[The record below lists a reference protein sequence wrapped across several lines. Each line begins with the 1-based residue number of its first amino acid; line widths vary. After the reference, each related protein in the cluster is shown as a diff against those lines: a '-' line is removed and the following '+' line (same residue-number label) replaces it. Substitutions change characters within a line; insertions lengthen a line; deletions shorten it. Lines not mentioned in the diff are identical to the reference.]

1 MSIQSIQ
8 AKYPNAVWYD
18 SNHSG
23 SNSGTLENPYTSI
36 TTALN
41 AQDRA
46 DSTSAVAILNGTHTF
61 TARIQPLDGTIL
73 VGESTEAILNF
84 TTIATNYGT
93 IIGQTNGNFSFTLET
108 LNIYY
113 NPVTTTAINRTL
125 IFGGNTTGNFVKIY
139 GCIIEMGPNL
149 LNGTGENR
157 GVFGGRN
164 SKVEWTIYD
173 TSILAGASTASSH
186 GVLFGGSAEVP
197 VRSVDMQRCS
207 IFVKEG
213 TNSVNTKLTT
223 TAFYPVTFIFKD
235 NIVHGR
241 NSESWNNLPTDSSN
255 NCYFNTS
262 YTSSSSG
269 LGTNN
274 IFQDPLFIDPDSA
287 DLRLRP
293 GSSCINDSEPSL
305 QDLYPN
311 ALWVSGGYTGGSS
324 DGSYDA
330 PYTSI
335 RGALDSNS
343 DADVVVCVKTGATPL
358 TSGYTDYPVKSTVEI
373 IGENG
378 ATLDTS
384 SSPVFADMM
393 SASNATYTFKN
404 INFLQNNI
412 SKIER
417 GIVGN
422 DGINFNLVL
431 EGCTYKVLDNCGQ
444 WTAFRATNMTLKN
457 CFIETYCY
465 YNISG
470 WDGNNAVLIHD
481 GLFTAENCT
490 FYNKKNNY
498 YAPPNDQTSM
508 LFNRYMSVSKS
519 ASYTNC
525 IFYAEGSTNTTTGLT
540 GNTFTYRTFTDCC
553 VYSPHNYLNDFTA
566 DKDSGTPVLDDPL
579 FVDRANG
586 DFRLRPG
593 SPCITV

>member
-1 MSIQSIQ
+1 MATVYISPTGGATQDGLTLDTAYALSALSTAETQAGSGGTIFFADGSYNNVGGSMNADGVTYQSLNIHE
-8 AKYPNAVWYD
+8 AVITGTQLTV
-18 SNHSG
+18 SG
-23 SNSGTLENPYTSI
+23 SASI
-36 TTALN
+36 SVTFKNFKVQTN
-41 AQDRA
+41 DRTDIWGA
-46 DSTSAVAILNGTHTF
+46 STIVDGCFFDVGDYNYGVRFRSAVAKFINNVFIH
-61 TARIQPLDGTIL
+61 
-73 VGESTEAILNF
+73 N
-84 TTIATNYGT
+84 ATSVAYFFGSPHYVSVFS
-93 IIGQTNGNFSFTLET
+93 GN
-108 LNIYY
+108 
-113 NPVTTTAINRTL
+113 
-125 IFGGNTTGNFVKIY
+125 
-139 GCIIEMGPNL
+139 
-149 LNGTGENR
+149 
-157 GVFGGRN
+157 
-164 SKVEWTIYD
+164 
-173 TSILAGASTASSH
+173 
-186 GVLFGGSAEVP
+186 
-197 VRSVDMQRCS
+197 S
-207 IFVKEG
+207 IFIKGINGRSAGSVGAYQPTLVSSQIFENNIFSSDDTANNVISVSWSQHT
-213 TNSVNTKLTT
+213 TNCC
-223 TAFYPVTFIFKD
+223 FFQF
-235 NIVHGR
+235 G
-241 NSESWNNLPTDSSN
+241 SN
-255 NCYFNTS
+255 NTS
-262 YTSSSSG
+262 G
-269 LGTNN
+269 GTNN
-274 IFQDPLFIDPDSA
+274 VFQDPLFVDTDST

-293 GSSCINDSEPSL
+293 GSPCINDSEPSL

-324 DGSYDA
+324 DGSYDD

-335 RGALDSNS
+335 QGALASNS

-358 TSGYTDYPVKSTVEI
+358 TSGYTGYPVKSTVEI
-373 IGENG
+373 IGESG

-384 SSPVFADMM
+384 TSSLFADMM

-465 YNISG
+465 GSISG
-470 WDGNNAVLIHD
+470 YDSNNAVLVHD

-508 LFNRYMSVSKS
+508 LYNRLMSVSKS

-540 GNTFTYRTFTDCC
+540 NNTFTYRTFTDCC

-566 DKDSGTPVLDDPL
+566 SQDSGTPVLDDPL
-579 FVDRANG
+579 FIDRANG

-593 SPCITV
+593 SPCITA